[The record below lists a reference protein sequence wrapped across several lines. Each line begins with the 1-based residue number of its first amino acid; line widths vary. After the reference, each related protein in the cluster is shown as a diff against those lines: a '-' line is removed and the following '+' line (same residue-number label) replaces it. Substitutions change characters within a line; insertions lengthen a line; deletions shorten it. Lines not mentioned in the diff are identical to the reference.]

1 MGKFCAK
8 CGSEMEKG
16 ATFCANCG
24 TSAEGVTKVETSNND
39 NGGQVSNGMAT
50 AGFVLSFFVPVLGLI
65 FSIIGLNKA
74 NQLNGSGRGLAKAG
88 LILSI
93 IWIVLE
99 VIAII
104 IYYVVIIA
112 AATTAAGYY
121 Y

>member
-24 TSAEGVTKVETSNND
+24 TSTKEEQTTTVVENES
-39 NGGQVSNGMAT
+39 GQTSNGMAT
-50 AGFVLSFFVPVLGLI
+50 AGFILSFFVPVLGLI

-74 NQLNGSGRGLAKAG
+74 NQLNGAGRGMAKAG

-93 IWIVLE
+93 VWLVLE
-99 VIAII
+99 VIVII
-104 IYYVVIIA
+104 FYYVIIIA
-112 AATTAAGYY
+112 AATTSAGYY

>member
-1 MGKFCAK
+1 
-8 CGSEMEKG
+8 MEKD

-24 TSAEGVTKVETSNND
+24 SSNEAVTKVETTDN

-74 NQLNGSGRGLAKAG
+74 KYLNGAGKGLAKAG

-93 IWIVLE
+93 IWMVLE

-112 AATTAAGYY
+112 AAAGISSGYY